1 MQMIGQ
7 LIATMFLSREMAHR
21 AHLAATGTGSFSKHM
36 ALGEFYPA
44 IIEIADSI
52 TEAYQGRH
60 SLIEIPYLDEPD
72 DYATDIIKILEKHLE
87 DIEGLR
93 YAAVDKKDTPIQN
106 LIDEAVGIYLSA
118 LYKLKNL
125 K

>member
-1 MQMIGQ
+1 MCI
-7 LIATMFLSREMAHR
+7 RDR
-21 AHLAATGTGSFSKHM
+21 
-36 ALGEFYPA
+36 FYPA

-60 SLIEIPYLDEPD
+60 SLIEIPYLDAPD
-72 DYATDIIKILEKHLE
+72 DYTDIINILELHLE
-87 DIEGLR
+87 DIEEMR
-93 YAAVDKKDTPIQN
+93 YNAVDKKDSAIQN
-106 LIDEAVGIYLSA
+106 LIDEAVGTYLSA

>member
-1 MQMIGQ
+1 MQIGQ

-44 IIEIADSI
+44 VIEIADSI

-60 SLIEIPYLDEPD
+60 SLIEIPYLDAPE
-72 DYATDIIKILEKHLE
+72 DYNDIIKILENHLD
-87 DIEGLR
+87 DIEELR
-93 YAAVDKKDTPIQN
+93 YIAVDKKDTPIQN

>member
-7 LIATMFLSREMAHR
+7 MIATMFLSREMAHR
-21 AHLAATGTGSFSKHM
+21 AHLRVSGTGSFARHM

-60 SLIEIPYLDEPD
+60 SLIEIPYLDAPD
-72 DYATDIIKILEKHLE
+72 DYLDIVPILEKHLN
-87 DIEGLR
+87 DIEGIR
-93 YAAVDKKDTPIQN
+93 YVAVDKKDTAIQN

>member
-1 MQMIGQ
+1 MRMIGQ
-7 LIATMFLSREMAHR
+7 LVATMFLSREMAHR
-21 AHLAATGTGSFSKHM
+21 AHLAVTGTGSFAKHS

-60 SLIEIPYLDEPD
+60 SLIEIPYLDAPD
-72 DYATDIIKILEKHLE
+72 DYTDIINILELHLE
-87 DIEGLR
+87 DIEEMR
-93 YAAVDKKDTPIQN
+93 YNAVDQKDSAIQN
-106 LIDEAVGIYLSA
+106 LIDEAVGTYLSA

>member
-7 LIATMFLSREMAHR
+7 LVATMFLSREMAHR
-21 AHLAATGTGSFSKHM
+21 AHLAATGAGSFAKHST
-36 ALGEFYPA
+36 LGEFYPA

-60 SLIEIPYLDEPD
+60 SLIEIPYLDAPE
-72 DYATDIIKILEKHLE
+72 DYNKIIEILEKHLE

-93 YAAVDKKDTPIQN
+93 YAAVDKKDTAIQN
-106 LIDEAVGIYLSA
+106 LIDEAVGTYLSA

>member
-7 LIATMFLSREMAHR
+7 LVATMFLSREMAHR
-21 AHLAATGTGSFSKHM
+21 AHLAVTGAGSFAKHS

-60 SLIEIPYLDEPD
+60 SLIEIPYLDAPE
-72 DYATDIIKILEKHLE
+72 DYTDIISILEKHLE

-93 YAAVDKKDTPIQN
+93 YAAVDKKDSPIQN

>member
-7 LIATMFLSREMAHR
+7 LVATMFLSREMAHR
-21 AHLAATGTGSFSKHM
+21 AHLAVTGPGSFSKHS

-60 SLIEIPYLDEPD
+60 SIIEIPYLEAPE
-72 DYATDIIKILEKHLE
+72 DYNDIIKVLEKHLE

-93 YAAVDKKDTPIQN
+93 YAAVDKKDTAIQN
-106 LIDEAVGIYLSA
+106 LIDEAVGTYLSA

>member
-7 LIATMFLSREMAHR
+7 LVATMFLSREMAHR
-21 AHLAATGTGSFSKHM
+21 AHLAVTGPGSFSKHS

-60 SLIEIPYLDEPD
+60 SIIEIPYLEAPE
-72 DYATDIIKILEKHLE
+72 DYSDIIKILEKHLE
-87 DIEGLR
+87 DIESIR
-93 YAAVDKKDTPIQN
+93 YAAVDKKDSPIQN
-106 LIDEAVGIYLSA
+106 LIDEAVGTYLSA

>member
-7 LIATMFLSREMAHR
+7 LVATMFLSREMAHR
-21 AHLAATGTGSFSKHM
+21 AHLAVTGTGSFSKHS

-60 SLIEIPYLDEPD
+60 SIIEIPYLEAPE
-72 DYATDIIKILEKHLE
+72 DYDDIIKILEKHLD
-87 DIEGLR
+87 DIESIR
-93 YAAVDKKDTPIQN
+93 YAAVDKKDSPIQN
-106 LIDEAVGIYLSA
+106 LIDEAVGTYLSA

>member
-7 LIATMFLSREMAHR
+7 LVATMFLSREMAHR
-21 AHLAATGTGSFSKHM
+21 AHLAATGTGSFSKHS

-44 IIEIADSI
+44 VIEIADSI

-60 SLIEIPYLDEPD
+60 YSLIEIPYLDAPE
-72 DYATDIIKILEKHLE
+72 DYNDIIKILEKHLE

-93 YAAVDKKDTPIQN
+93 YAAVDKKDTAIQN

>member
-7 LIATMFLSREMAHR
+7 LVATMFLSREMAHR
-21 AHLAATGTGSFSKHM
+21 AHLAVTGAGSFAKHS

-44 IIEIADSI
+44 IIDAADSI

-60 SLIEIPYLDEPD
+60 SIIEIPYLEAPE
-72 DYATDIIKILEKHLE
+72 DYTDIIKILEKHLE

-93 YAAVDKKDTPIQN
+93 YVAVDKKDSPIQN

>member
-21 AHLAATGTGSFSKHM
+21 AHLHVSGTGSFAKHM

-60 SLIEIPYLDEPD
+60 SLIEIPYLDAPE
-72 DYATDIIKILEKHLE
+72 DYNDIIKILEKHLE

-93 YAAVDKKDTPIQN
+93 YVAVDKKDTAIQN
-106 LIDEAVGIYLSA
+106 LIDEAVGTYLSA

>member
-7 LIATMFLSREMAHR
+7 LVATMFLSREMAHR
-21 AHLAATGTGSFSKHM
+21 AHLAVTGTGSFSKHS

-60 SLIEIPYLDEPD
+60 SIIEIPYLEAPE
-72 DYATDIIKILEKHLE
+72 DYNDIIKILEKHLE

-93 YAAVDKKDTPIQN
+93 YAAVDKKDTAIQN
-106 LIDEAVGIYLSA
+106 LIDESVGIYLSA

>member
-7 LIATMFLSREMAHR
+7 LVATMFLSREMAHR
-21 AHLAATGTGSFSKHM
+21 AHLAVTGPGSFSKHS

-60 SLIEIPYLDEPD
+60 SIIEIPYLEAPE
-72 DYATDIIKILEKHLE
+72 DYNDIIKILEKHLE

-93 YAAVDKKDTPIQN
+93 YAAVDKKDTAIQN
-106 LIDEAVGIYLSA
+106 LIDESVGIYLSA

>member
-7 LIATMFLSREMAHR
+7 LVATMFLSREMAHR
-21 AHLAATGTGSFSKHM
+21 AHLAVTGTGSFSKHS

-60 SLIEIPYLDEPD
+60 SLIEIPYLEAPE
-72 DYATDIIKILEKHLE
+72 DYNDILKILEKHLE

-93 YAAVDKKDTPIQN
+93 YAAVDKKDSAIQN
-106 LIDEAVGIYLSA
+106 LIDESVGIYLSA